1 MDGFFTPLIRA
12 ATYRRLVYLLL
23 GLPFGIFYFVFLIT
37 ALAVGVGLVIIWVGV
52 PILLASVVAWR
63 AMGRFERRFVEVMV
77 GGPIEK
83 PRPVQN
89 GRTTWGR
96 AKAML
101 ADSYTYRSFFWL
113 LLRFPFGIA
122 GFVIGVVGLAVSV
135 ALLAAPIA
143 LVFQDTWT
151 RSNPPE
157 LIEGLEWL
165 AVMLPLV
172 GILVAAVTAHV
183 INGFAELH
191 LMLAR
196 SLLGPGTRQEI
207 QVQRR
212 RAEVAEERTRLAHE
226 LHDSVGHTLTMIVV
240 QAGAGGHVYD
250 RDPDFARKALQNIET
265 SGRQA
270 LGELDRILGLL
281 RDDDAAD
288 RAPQP
293 DLSGV
298 SDLVDDL
305 AEAGLPVTLAVEGS
319 VGDVPIEVSRSGFR
333 IVQEALTNVLKHAG
347 KAPTTVTVQR
357 TSGMVEIEVLNDA
370 PDGDGSE
377 TIFAPAESGGHGLL
391 GVEERVGIL
400 GGSVET
406 GPRPGG
412 GFRVWV
418 RLPASGGGT

>member
-12 ATYRRLVYLLL
+12 ATYRRLIYLLL

-37 ALAVGVGLVIIWVGV
+37 TLSVGVGLVIIWVGV
-52 PILLASVVAWR
+52 PILLGSVMAWR
-63 AMGRFERRFVEVMV
+63 VMGRFERRFIEMMV
-77 GGPIEK
+77 GGPIEA
-83 PRPVQN
+83 PRPIQN
-89 GRTTWGR
+89 GDTTWGR
-96 AKAML
+96 AKTML

-135 ALLAAPIA
+135 AMLAAPVA
-143 LVFQDTWT
+143 LIFQDTWM
-151 RSNPPE
+151 RSGTPE

-165 AVMLPLV
+165 VVMLPLV
-172 GILVAAVTAHV
+172 GIVVAAVTAHV
-183 INGFAELH
+183 INGFAEVH
-191 LMLAR
+191 LVLAR
-196 SLLGPGTRQEI
+196 SLLGPGARQEVR
-207 QVQRR
+207 VQRR
-212 RAEVAEERTRLAHE
+212 RAEAAEERTRLAHE

-250 RDPDFARKALQNIET
+250 RDPDFARRALQNIET

-305 AEAGLPVTLAVEGS
+305 AKAGLPVTLVVEGS
-319 VGDVPIEVSRSGFR
+319 VADVPIEVSRSGFR
-333 IVQEALTNVLKHAG
+333 IVQEALTNVLKHGG

-357 TSGMVEIEVLNDA
+357 TSDMVEIEILNDA
-370 PDGDGSE
+370 PDGDGPV
-377 TIFAPAESGGHGLL
+377 TTFAPAESGGHGLL

-406 GPRPGG
+406 GSRPGG